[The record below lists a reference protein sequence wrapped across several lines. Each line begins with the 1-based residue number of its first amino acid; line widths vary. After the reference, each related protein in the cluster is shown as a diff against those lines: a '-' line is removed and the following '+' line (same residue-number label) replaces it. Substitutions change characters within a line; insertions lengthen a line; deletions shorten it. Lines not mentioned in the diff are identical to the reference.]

1 MRKSNLMKEVS
12 ILIKKNDLETLTHTL
27 YDLQLIEFFE
37 SKFKEL
43 NLLNRESIDRESE
56 ELVLLRSAITRIKP
70 YFTSFEGG
78 FSKNAIDEIFKTLQ
92 QKEEIEQKIIQAKDF
107 KLRELVR
114 KNLYLNDR
122 TITSGFIGY
131 IDINKENLIK
141 SLKDENKAVK
151 SFTFQ
156 ERVYFYSP
164 IKPEFKFKEYFIPK
178 DTLKRESVKELQK
191 ELDFILDKLKS
202 LANSNLRHLQSQELK
217 LAKEVEIEQ
226 SKEQFKASN
235 HHIVIQ
241 GFVPK
246 DKIHFLEIGL
256 QKELAD
262 SYHLEIEDAKYDE
275 APVQLP
281 NKGIVKAFEE
291 LLSFYSFPKYREFDP
306 SIIMVLFFPLFF
318 GFILGDFGYGL
329 VTFLIFSL
337 LKSKFPDMKNI
348 FSVMQLSSISSMF
361 FGVLYGEY
369 FGFEP
374 HLFAFEF
381 HRANYPETLL
391 LIALIFGLIHIN
403 LGFLIGILNH
413 IKYSMKKVFCDYIS
427 WMILQVGVGLI
438 YLGSTMSNDLLF
450 YLGFGCIG
458 ITIILLYIGHG
469 FQGVIE
475 IPTLFTNV
483 LSYARLMAVG
493 LSSIAIAVLVN
504 EFSVPLIQGGIV
516 SAIFGIILITTGH
529 LFNIALGNF
538 ESFLQ
543 SLRLHYVEFFSKFYE
558 GGGREFKPFGLKH
571 NQED

>member
-1 MRKSNLMKEVS
+1 MRRSKLMKNVS
-12 ILIKKNDLETLTHTL
+12 ILVKKEHLNVLTHTL

-37 SKFKEL
+37 TKYESLEK
-43 NLLNRESIDRESE
+43 LNRNTINKETE

-70 YFTSFEGG
+70 YFTQLEGG
-78 FSKNAIDEIFKTLQ
+78 FSTNAIEQIFQYL
-92 QKEEIEQKIIQAKDF
+92 KEKQDIEQKIIQTKDS
-107 KLRELVR
+107 KLREKVR
-114 KNLYLNDR
+114 KNLHIN
-122 TITSGFIGY
+122 SNSQKGFVGY
-131 IDINKENLIK
+131 VEESKENILNSFKKEHK
-141 SLKDENKAVK
+141 SLK
-151 SFTFQ
+151 TFKHNQ
-156 ERVYFYSP
+156 RVYFYSL
-164 IKPEFKFKEYFIPK
+164 IKPEFKYKEYFISQELANN
-178 DTLKRESVKELQK
+178 TNSLKKLEEEL
-191 ELDFILDKLKS
+191 EFINSKLEK

-217 LAKEVEIEQ
+217 LSKEVEVEQ
-226 SKEQFKASN
+226 SKEHFKSSTY
-235 HHIVIQ
+235 HIVIQ
-241 GFVPK
+241 GFVPS
-246 DKIHFLEIGL
+246 DKIHHLEIGL

-262 SYHLEIEDAKYDE
+262 SYKLEIEDASYDE

-281 NKGIVKAFEE
+281 NKGIVKAFED

-329 VTFLIFSL
+329 VTFLIFSV

-374 HLFAFEF
+374 ELFAFEF

-413 IKYSMKKVFCDYIS
+413 IKSSLKKVFCDYVS
-427 WMILQVGVGLI
+427 WMILQIGVGFI
-438 YLGSTMSNDLLF
+438 YLSTIMNNDFLF
-450 YLGFGCIG
+450 YLGFVCIG

-475 IPTLFTNV
+475 IPTLFTNI

-504 EFSVPLIQGGIV
+504 EFSVPMIQGGVV

-558 GGGREFKPFGLKH
+558 GGGREFKPFGLK
-571 NQED
+571 NQEE